1 MNLQL
6 RLVIAMFATLIGFGC
21 ASQDSVDVPAIALI
35 GDSTVTDHKGWG
47 AAFAN
52 ALVGR
57 VVVDDD
63 AATQYYTVANVL
75 GGWDP
80 HTEAW

>member
-1 MNLQL
+1 MADLTIL
-6 RLVIAMFATLIGFGC
+6 
-21 ASQDSVDVPAIALI
+21 
-35 GDSTVTDHKGWG
+35 
-47 AAFAN
+47 AFAAGHRN
-52 ALVGR
+52 GKCLAAAGTALVGR

>member
-21 ASQDSVDVPAIALI
+21 ASQDSVD
-35 GDSTVTDHKGWG
+35 
-47 AAFAN
+47 
-52 ALVGR
+52 
-57 VVVDDD
+57 D

>member
-1 MNLQL
+1 MADLTIL
-6 RLVIAMFATLIGFGC
+6 
-21 ASQDSVDVPAIALI
+21 
-35 GDSTVTDHKGWG
+35 
-47 AAFAN
+47 AFAAGRRN
-52 ALVGR
+52 GKCLAAAGTALVGR